1 MPAKKHIELIDILK
15 GIAILSVL
23 LCHSIIV
30 YPINLEAIPWCL
42 SIKLF
47 VDAYQMPMFFI
58 ISGFLCTYHEK
69 HYGQYL
75 LSRTKRILVP
85 YIVFSTIATVCK
97 IAGSSIVNRQVD
109 LKSAVFQLF
118 FQGYSSG
125 TYWFLYTLFVLS
137 ALAPLFL
144 KLIQKS
150 SLFGILLIG
159 IFVAISAAFDITSIC
174 SLNNIIYNATYYIIG
189 MMLKSFDFQM
199 VKQKN
204 RLLCLTLGSALLFAL
219 SFGVLRHYAPGVYDC
234 IGKYIS
240 ALTACT
246 CIAGFFTLV
255 KVPSAIRKPLI
266 FSGKYSLQIYLLNG
280 FLMTGSRWLFV
291 SKLGITNPILV
302 ILLIFTFCYLISIAV
317 SKIMD
322 SNNLFR
328 FLCGLKV
335 QKKHP

>member
-23 LCHSIIV
+23 VCHSIIV

-42 SIKLF
+42 SIKSF

-58 ISGFLCTYHEK
+58 VSGFLCTYHEK

-75 LSRTKRILVP
+75 LARVKRILVP
-85 YIVFSTIATVCK
+85 YVVFSIITFLCK
-97 IAGSSIVNRQVD
+97 IVGSSVVNNQTD
-109 LKSAVFQLF
+109 LKSAVFELF

-144 KLIQKS
+144 KLVQKS
-150 SLFGILLIG
+150 FLFGLLLIG
-159 IFVAISAAFDITSIC
+159 IFATISAAFEITSIC
-174 SLNNIIYNATYYIIG
+174 SLNNIIYNATYYLIG
-189 MMLKSFDFQM
+189 MMLKSFDFQLI
-199 VKQKN
+199 KPKK
-204 RLLCLTLGSALLFAL
+204 RLLCLTIGSVLLFAL
-219 SFGVLRHYAPGVYDC
+219 SFGILRHYTPGIYSC

-246 CIAGFFTLV
+246 CFAGFFTLV
-255 KVPSAIRKPLI
+255 KVPSAIRKPLV

-280 FLMTGSRWLFV
+280 FLMTGSRWLIV
-291 SKLGITNPILV
+291 SKLGITNPALV
-302 ILLIFTFCYLISIAV
+302 MLLIFACCWLISIVV

-328 FLCGLKV
+328 ILCGLKV
-335 QKKHP
+335 QKKA

>member
-1 MPAKKHIELIDILK
+1 MSARKHIELIDILK

-42 SIKLF
+42 SIKSF

-58 ISGFLCTYHEK
+58 VSGFLCSYHEK

-75 LSRTKRILVP
+75 LARVKRILVP
-85 YIVFSTIATVCK
+85 YVVFSCITILCK
-97 IAGSSIVNRQVD
+97 LLGSSMVNNQTD
-109 LKSAVFQLF
+109 LKSAVFELF

-144 KLIQKS
+144 KLIQINRIG
-150 SLFGILLIG
+150 FGLLLIG
-159 IFVAISAAFDITSIC
+159 IFVTVSAVFQITSIC
-174 SLNNIIYNATYYIIG
+174 SLNNVIYNATYYVIG
-189 MMLKSFDFQM
+189 ILLKSVDFQYFKKKK
-199 VKQKN
+199 V
-204 RLLCLTLGSALLFAL
+204 LFGITFGSIFIFAL
-219 SFGVLRHYAPGVYDC
+219 SFGILHQYAVNIYSY

-240 ALTACT
+240 ALSACAAF
-246 CIAGFFTLV
+246 AGLFTII
-255 KVPSAIRKPLI
+255 KVPAPLKKPLI

-291 SKLGITNPILV
+291 SKLGITNPALV
-302 ILLIFTFCYLISIAV
+302 ILLIFACCWLFSAV
-317 SKIMD
+317 LSKIMD

-335 QKKHP
+335 QKKA

>member
-1 MPAKKHIELIDILK
+1 M
-15 GIAILSVL
+15 
-23 LCHSIIV
+23 
-30 YPINLEAIPWCL
+30 
-42 SIKLF
+42 
-47 VDAYQMPMFFI
+47 
-58 ISGFLCTYHEK
+58 
-69 HYGQYL
+69 
-75 LSRTKRILVP
+75 
-85 YIVFSTIATVCK
+85 
-97 IAGSSIVNRQVD
+97 
-109 LKSAVFQLF
+109 
-118 FQGYSSG
+118 
-125 TYWFLYTLFVLS
+125 
-137 ALAPLFL
+137 APLFL

-174 SLNNIIYNATYYIIG
+174 SLNNVIYNAT
-189 MMLKSFDFQM
+189 F
-199 VKQKN
+199 
-204 RLLCLTLGSALLFAL
+204 CLTLGSVLLFAL

-291 SKLGITNPILV
+291 SELGITNPILV
-302 ILLIFTFCYLISIAV
+302 ILLIFTFCYLISIVV

-335 QKKHP
+335 RKKHP

>member
-1 MPAKKHIELIDILK
+1 MPEKKHIELIDILK

-42 SIKLF
+42 SIKSF
-47 VDAYQMPMFFI
+47 VDAYQMPMFFL

-75 LSRTKRILVP
+75 LSRAKRILVP
-85 YIVFSTIATVCK
+85 YVVFSIVTIVCK
-97 IAGSSIVNRQVD
+97 IAGSSIINNQTD
-109 LKSAVFQLF
+109 LRSAIFELF

-144 KLIQKS
+144 KLVQKNL
-150 SLFGILLIG
+150 LFGLLLIS
-159 IFVAISAAFDITSIC
+159 IFVTISAVFDITSIC
-174 SLNNIIYNATYYIIG
+174 SLNNVIYNATYYLIG

-199 VKQKN
+199 VKQKK
-204 RLLCLTLGSALLFAL
+204 RLLCLTLGSVLLFTL

-240 ALTACT
+240 ALTACS
-246 CIAGFFTLV
+246 CFAGFFTLV
-255 KVPSAIRKPLI
+255 KVPSAIR
-266 FSGKYSLQIYLLNG
+266 
-280 FLMTGSRWLFV
+280 
-291 SKLGITNPILV
+291 
-302 ILLIFTFCYLISIAV
+302 
-317 SKIMD
+317 
-322 SNNLFR
+322 
-328 FLCGLKV
+328 
-335 QKKHP
+335 

>member
-1 MPAKKHIELIDILK
+1 
-15 GIAILSVL
+15 
-23 LCHSIIV
+23 
-30 YPINLEAIPWCL
+30 
-42 SIKLF
+42 
-47 VDAYQMPMFFI
+47 MPMFFL

-75 LSRTKRILVP
+75 LSRAKRILVP
-85 YIVFSTIATVCK
+85 YVVFSIVTIVCK
-97 IAGSSIVNRQVD
+97 IAGSSIINNQTD
-109 LKSAVFQLF
+109 LRSAIFELF

-144 KLIQKS
+144 KLVQKNL
-150 SLFGILLIG
+150 LFGLLLIS
-159 IFVAISAAFDITSIC
+159 IFVTISAVFDITSIC
-174 SLNNIIYNATYYIIG
+174 SLNNVIYNATYYLIG

-199 VKQKN
+199 VKQKK
-204 RLLCLTLGSALLFAL
+204 RLLCLTLGSVLLFTL

-240 ALTACT
+240 ALTACS
-246 CIAGFFTLV
+246 CFAGFFTLV

-291 SKLGITNPILV
+291 SKLSITNPILV
-302 ILLIFTFCYLISIAV
+302 ILLIFTCCYLISIVA

-335 QKKHP
+335 QKKA